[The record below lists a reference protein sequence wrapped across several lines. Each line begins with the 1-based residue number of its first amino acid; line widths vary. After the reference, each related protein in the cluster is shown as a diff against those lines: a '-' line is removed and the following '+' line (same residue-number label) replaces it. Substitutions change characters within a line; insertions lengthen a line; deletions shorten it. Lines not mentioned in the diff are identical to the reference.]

1 MEALTK
7 TDVENLRNYIV
18 KELVPSLR
26 KRRLYLWKHLWH
38 KDNSNRNHF
47 DEIGKKATKLLNLAE
62 DLNRQ
67 VTVELLTDIE
77 EPGKEI
83 KTAIHNISDAIN
95 KIEEVNQFFAK
106 LAVAVDILETLV
118 SAVRSPNPSA
128 AIRVILNKM
137 TV

>member
-1 MEALTK
+1 MKALTK

-18 KELVPSLR
+18 NELVPSSR
-26 KRRLYLWKHLWH
+26 TRRSDLLTQG
-38 KDNSNRNHF
+38 NINRNDF
-47 DEIGKKATKLLNLAE
+47 DKIGLKETALLDLAE

-67 VTVELLTDIE
+67 FTVQILTEIE

-83 KTAIHNISDAIN
+83 QTAIHNIGDAIS
-95 KIEEVNQFFAK
+95 KIEKVNQFFAK

-118 SAVRSPNPSA
+118 SAVRSPTPFA
-128 AIRVILNKM
+128 AIRVIMNKM